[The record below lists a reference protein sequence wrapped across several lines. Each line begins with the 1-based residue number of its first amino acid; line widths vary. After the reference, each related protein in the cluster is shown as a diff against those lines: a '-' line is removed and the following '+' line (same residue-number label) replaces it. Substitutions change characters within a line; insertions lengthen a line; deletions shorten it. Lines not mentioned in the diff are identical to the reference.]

1 MKIPNLNNP
10 AEGRGV
16 FKVPQGYFDD
26 LNKRIMQ
33 SVAEADKAAA
43 AQADKSAAAQAGK
56 TAASEAGKPAA
67 LEADRP
73 AENKQPVK
81 FWKTELYAKL
91 KPYIY
96 MAAMFGGLYFG
107 VWVYKY
113 QQRLLQEKAVAAQ
126 TAKENSTLD
135 ANATDEEIYD
145 YVNDACDYMMAD
157 HHDIVACVTGAE

>member
-33 SVAEADKAAA
+33 SVAEADKSVA
-43 AQADKSAAAQAGK
+43 AQ
-56 TAASEAGKPAA
+56 AGKPAA
-67 LEADRP
+67 LEAGRP
-73 AENKQPVK
+73 AESKQPVK